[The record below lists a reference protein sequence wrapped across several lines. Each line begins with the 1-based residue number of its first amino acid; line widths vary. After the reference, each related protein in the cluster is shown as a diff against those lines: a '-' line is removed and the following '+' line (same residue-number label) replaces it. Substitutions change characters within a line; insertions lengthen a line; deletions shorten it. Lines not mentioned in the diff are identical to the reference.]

1 MGPLLLCHIKL
12 EAIHNFLKRVAASVD
27 AEYLEIISRAEA
39 GEFSHYDEEGNA
51 FFMPINSEE
60 IAIRATFAELNALI
74 EFEFQDLAAKPLTEL
89 QNKKKSKRPKSVWDI
104 NREQLRR
111 MIEEYYQVNFEELP
125 GFGKVEEIRRTTNAY
140 KHRRGVKDSNRGDP
154 ESKYV
159 PEYFALERENAFQ
172 CIEAVTDFLRSLW
185 TATNS
190 RSY

>member
-74 EFEFQDLAAKPLTEL
+74 EFEFQDLAAKPLT
-89 QNKKKSKRPKSVWDI
+89 
-104 NREQLRR
+104 
-111 MIEEYYQVNFEELP
+111 
-125 GFGKVEEIRRTTNAY
+125 
-140 KHRRGVKDSNRGDP
+140 
-154 ESKYV
+154 
-159 PEYFALERENAFQ
+159 
-172 CIEAVTDFLRSLW
+172 
-185 TATNS
+185 
-190 RSY
+190 